1 MSYDLYMNGV
11 LYPITPAKVQIKTKN
26 QNKTIDLINEGEV
39 NVVKTPG
46 LVEISFELLLPA
58 YKYPFTV
65 FRDGFHPPG
74 YYIELLKE
82 LKNAGSKFQFI
93 LTRCLPSGNNMHNTN
108 ITVTLEDL
116 QITDDAKEGFDSK
129 VSVKLKEWRA
139 YGTKTITV
147 NKDSNTA
154 VISEERTPSANEP
167 KTGKAYTV
175 QKGDCL
181 WKIARQFYG
190 SGAEYKQIC
199 DSNSGQISDPNL
211 IYPGQVLVIP

>member
-11 LYPITPAKVQIKTKN
+11 LYPIAPAKVQIKTKN

-58 YKYPFTV
+58 YKYPFV
-65 FRDGFHPPG
+65 VCRDGFHAPG

-82 LKNAGSKFQFI
+82 LKNAGRKFQFI
-93 LTRCLPSGNNMHNTN
+93 LTRRLPSGTNMHNTN

-139 YGTKTITV
+139 YGTKVITV

-154 VISEERTPSANEP
+154 VITEERTPSANEP
-167 KTGKAYTV
+167 QTGTTYTV
-175 QKGDCL
+175 REGDSL
-181 WKIARQFYG
+181 WMIAKQFYG
-190 SGAEYKQIC
+190 SGAKSKQIY
-199 DSNSGQISDPNL
+199 DSNSDQISDPNL

>member
-1 MSYDLYMNGV
+1 
-11 LYPITPAKVQIKTKN
+11 
-26 QNKTIDLINEGEV
+26 
-39 NVVKTPG
+39 
-46 LVEISFELLLPA
+46 
-58 YKYPFTV
+58 
-65 FRDGFHPPG
+65 
-74 YYIELLKE
+74 
-82 LKNAGSKFQFI
+82 
-93 LTRCLPSGNNMHNTN
+93 MHNTN